1 MNKEKIKEFI
11 FVVLAVLVG
20 NIITLVALMS
30 LIAIIFPD

>member
-1 MNKEKIKEFI
+1 MNKEKIKKFI